1 MAAAPQP
8 DDARR
13 SRRVNWRDRR
23 RGPVSR
29 QGEHQTQT
37 GQQGSQQRPGQQR
50 LERSP
55 RRANR
60 NTSRSTSRNNRN
72 VIRFP
77 FLRRQTPQKE
87 KVAVTTLPSPTPTPE
102 WLGTLKQVYR
112 WSSVTVFGLGV
123 IVAGVY
129 SQTVRLE
136 QDLGKTYTH
145 LQNLQRQER
154 ELTLAMEQLK
164 DQIARQAAQP
174 ESGLALPQPNSQV
187 FLEPAPTQLPDSPR
201 PNSAPVVP
209 QGEASDV
216 PVGY

>member
-1 MAAAPQP
+1 MAAAPQS
-8 DDARR
+8 DDTRR

-23 RGPVSR
+23 RGPANSR
-29 QGEHQTQT
+29 RGESQKQA
-37 GQQGSQQRPGQQR
+37 GQPRGSQQQGRQQR
-50 LERSP
+50 IERSP
-55 RRANR
+55 RRTNHNAA
-60 NTSRSTSRNNRN
+60 NRN

-77 FLRRQTPQKE
+77 FLRRQTPQKN
-87 KVAVTTLPSPTPTPE
+87 KTAVTPLPSPTPTPQ

-174 ESGLALPQPNSQV
+174 ESGLALPQPNNQV
-187 FLEPAPTQLPDSPR
+187 FLEPAQTQLPDAPR

>member
-23 RGPVSR
+23 RGPASR
-29 QGEHQTQT
+29 QGEGQAQT
-37 GQQGSQQRPGQQR
+37 GQQGSQQRVG
-50 LERSP
+50 RSS
-55 RRANR
+55 RRA
-60 NTSRSTSRNNRN
+60 SRDTSRNNRN
-72 VIRFP
+72 VIRLP
-77 FLRRQTPQKE
+77 FLRRQTPQKD
-87 KVAVTTLPSPTPTPE
+87 KAAVTTLPGPTPTPQ

-123 IVAGVY
+123 VVAAVY

-136 QDLGKTYTH
+136 QDLGKTYSH

-154 ELTLAMEQLK
+154 ELTLAKEQLK

-174 ESGLALPQPNSQV
+174 ESGLALPQPNDQV
-187 FLEPAPTQLPDSPR
+187 FLEPAQTQPPDSPR

-209 QGEASDV
+209 QGEASDM